1 MYVDRADADY
11 AKAIEPYE
19 ALSSWTAP
27 LKRMERT
34 LVGRDREIRSL
45 MASFMR
51 PELSNVILLGPA
63 GSGKTAI
70 VQGAMERDESR
81 IYLEVDMAAM
91 VDGLSNESEMGSRL
105 ARLFDETS
113 AFQKDY
119 DREVVLFID
128 EIHKIVQKSPAAVED
143 LKPMLADSGTRGIR
157 VVAATTYDEFREYIA
172 PNQALVERLQRM
184 NVPEADHDMTLAILR
199 GMVERYH
206 VRRDVTDTV
215 LENIYTYTQRYIPAN
230 AQPRKSILV
239 LDSMV
244 GWHRSENLPM
254 DRHLLAD
261 VIYEQEGVKVDL
273 DVDPLSIRETLDE
286 HVYAQRYATLSV
298 AKRLQLCL
306 AGLNDPHKPQATLLF
321 SGSTGTGKTE
331 MAKTLARTLFG
342 DAQDSFIRFDM
353 TEFSQPESVDRF
365 RVSLTDAVWAHPFS
379 VILLDEI
386 EKACG
391 EVTRLLLPVLD
402 DGRLIDAHGREV
414 TFINAY
420 IIMTTNA
427 ASEIYRDIA
436 QYEASDTGEGA
447 ILDRYMKLIRR
458 SLAETNS
465 GNRFP
470 PELLGRI
477 DTIVPFQ
484 PLSEHT
490 LRRIVLMSLA
500 RLRQR
505 LRKDHGIDF
514 DCHARVSDYIVKNRT
529 TTDSD
534 AGGARSALQVLETD
548 VTSEVAAFINEH
560 PSADEVFVWVHGEM
574 ASENK
579 LEVKSRATIRVGTRQ
594 DFDLDEDADPADPQH
609 RVQARLAKARISS
622 R

>member
-1 MYVDRADADY
+1 MYVDRADAAY
-11 AKAIEPYE
+11 VKAITPYD

-70 VQGAMERDESR
+70 VQGAMERDTRR

-105 ARLFDETS
+105 ARLFEDTS

-119 DREVVLFID
+119 GREVVLFID

-199 GMVERYH
+199 GMVERYK
-206 VRRDVTDTV
+206 VRSDVKDAI

-239 LDSMV
+239 LDSMI
-244 GWHRSENLPM
+244 GWHRSEDLPM
-254 DRHLLAD
+254 DRHLLSD
-261 VIYEQEGVKVDL
+261 VIYEQEGVKVDM
-273 DVDPLSIRETLDE
+273 DVDPLSIRETLDS

-306 AGLNDPHKPQATLLF
+306 AGLNNPNKPQATLLF

-342 DAQDSFIRFDM
+342 DAHDSFIRFDM

-365 RVSLTDAVWAHPFS
+365 RVNLTDAVWAHPFS

-402 DGRLIDAHGREV
+402 DGRLVDAHGREV
-414 TFINAY
+414 TFVNAY

-427 ASEIYRDIA
+427 GSEIYRDLA
-436 QYEASDTGEGA
+436 QYEASDTGEGE

-458 SLAETNS
+458 SLSETSS

-490 LRRIVLMSLA
+490 LRRIVLIALA
-500 RLRQR
+500 RLRQK
-505 LRKDHGIDF
+505 LQKTYDIDF

-534 AGGARSALQVLETD
+534 SGGARSALQVLETD

-560 PSADEVFVWVHGEM
+560 PGADEVFVWVHGEM

-579 LEVKSRATIRVGTRQ
+579 LEVKNRATIRVGTRR
-594 DFDLDEDADPADPQH
+594 DFDMDEDADPANRRH
-609 RVQARLAKARISS
+609 REQARLVKARISS